1 VNDALKCG
9 IVFALA
15 GVGVTIGVGEGVG
28 AGLGVAVGVGV
39 CDAPGVGDA
48 LGVCDAVGVGDAVGD
63 GLGERRGVGVGVGC
77 ACRCESELARSRGS
91 VEGKLF
97 PPQATKTA
105 ARKIEKRSAFKTMTT
120 RRSRPISEE
129 LSTSYSVS
137 NSVHIPQPGL
147 FLIFLH
153 NGGSDKVIANLNRCE
168 NAKRAI

>member
-39 CDAPGVGDA
+39 CDA
-48 LGVCDAVGVGDAVGD
+48 VGVGDAVVD

-105 ARKIEKRSAFKTMTT
+105 ARKIEKRSALKTMTT